1 MSWTVMRRRT
11 RFDIIRAMV
20 LVGLTSAVAVY
31 FTAADPADN
40 ALGSL
45 QDTSKVYRRTM
56 EMVGGTAN
64 LVASDLTEWLGGLWH
79 GRNLAY
85 TLAVLTL
92 VLAWGFHF
100 ITEEQPPVAKK

>member
-1 MSWTVMRRRT
+1 MSWTLMPRRARL
-11 RFDIIRAMV
+11 DIIRAIL
-20 LVGLTSAVAVY
+20 LVGLTSAVTVFLTAV
-31 FTAADPADN
+31 DPADPP
-40 ALGSL
+40 LG
-45 QDTSKVYRRTM
+45 DPWTDSKVYRRTM

>member
-1 MSWTVMRRRT
+1 MSWTLMPRRARL
-11 RFDIIRAMV
+11 DIIRAIL
-20 LVGLTSAVAVY
+20 LVGLTSAVTVFLTAV
-31 FTAADPADN
+31 DPADSP
-40 ALGSL
+40 LG
-45 QDTSKVYRRTM
+45 DPRTDSKVYRRTM

>member
-64 LVASDLTEWLGGLWH
+64 LVASDITDWVAGLWH
-79 GRNLAY
+79 GR
-85 TLAVLTL
+85 TLAGTLVVLTL
-92 VLAWGFHF
+92 ALACGFYL
-100 ITEEQPPVAKK
+100 ITEDAAPPA

>member
-45 QDTSKVYRRTM
+45 QDTSKVYRRTL

-64 LVASDLTEWLGGLWH
+64 LVASDITDWVAGLWH
-79 GRNLAY
+79 GRALAG

-92 VLAWGFHF
+92 VLAYGFYL
-100 ITEEQPPVAKK
+100 ITEDAAPPA